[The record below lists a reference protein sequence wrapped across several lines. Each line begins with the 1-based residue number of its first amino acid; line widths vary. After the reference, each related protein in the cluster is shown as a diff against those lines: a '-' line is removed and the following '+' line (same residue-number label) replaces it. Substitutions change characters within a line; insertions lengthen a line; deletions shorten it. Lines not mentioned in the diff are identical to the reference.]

1 VRQGLEALAE
11 AVLRLLERHGRTV
24 VRRRTGSLQS
34 GVVPAD
40 TGSSHGTRTPDEAAV
55 TPRQIAL
62 VCCAAGL
69 VVAGAI
75 IVVEAIENR
84 LYPCAPP
91 DPYFPELCMAPGW
104 AYLGI
109 IVACWLL
116 ATCLV
121 AWREAIGGHA
131 CVFMGLMLWF
141 GIAAGVALSHV
152 VNDTP
157 PFGIRSSVDLL
168 VVPLGV
174 LIAVPVI
181 GAFTAVVG
189 YPMQFFI
196 QDWREWRVG
205 ALR

>member
-1 VRQGLEALAE
+1 V
-11 AVLRLLERHGRTV
+11 
-24 VRRRTGSLQS
+24 
-34 GVVPAD
+34 
-40 TGSSHGTRTPDEAAV
+40 TR
-55 TPRQIAL
+55 RQIAL

-69 VVAGAI
+69 VVASAI

-91 DPYFPELCMAPGW
+91 DPYFPEPCMAPGW

-121 AWREAIGGHA
+121 AWREAIGGYA

>member
-1 VRQGLEALAE
+1 V
-11 AVLRLLERHGRTV
+11 
-24 VRRRTGSLQS
+24 
-34 GVVPAD
+34 
-40 TGSSHGTRTPDEAAV
+40 TR
-55 TPRQIAL
+55 RQIAL

-84 LYPCAPP
+84 LYPCGPP

-121 AWREAIGGHA
+121 AWREAIGGYA
-131 CVFMGLMLWF
+131 CVLIGLMLWF
-141 GIAAGVALSHV
+141 GIAAGVILSEV

-157 PFGIRSSVDLL
+157 PFGAIRSWDDWFGVLQ
-168 VVPLGV
+168 GV
-174 LIAVPVI
+174 LIAVPTI
-181 GAFTAVVG
+181 GVFTAAVG
-189 YPMQFFI
+189 YPLQFFI
-196 QDWREWRVG
+196 HAWRDKRIG
-205 ALR
+205 ALT